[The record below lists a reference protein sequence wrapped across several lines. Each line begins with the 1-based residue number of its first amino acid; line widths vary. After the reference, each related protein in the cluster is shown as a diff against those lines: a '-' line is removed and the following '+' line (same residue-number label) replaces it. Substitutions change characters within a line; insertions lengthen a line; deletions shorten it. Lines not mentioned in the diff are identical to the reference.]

1 MDLGR
6 ELRTSPKAV
15 LLTVSHSFP
24 FPTLEGT
31 FQISQKK
38 KKLNIESAAGNSQI
52 FSMSNLQ
59 LSLFSQN
66 ICIIRVKALIP
77 QHINLD

>member
-1 MDLGR
+1 MDLER
-6 ELRTSPKAV
+6 ELTRSPKAV

-24 FPTLEGT
+24 PLDGT
-31 FQISQKK
+31 FQISPRRRS
-38 KKLNIESAAGNSQI
+38 LIFGASDNSQI

-59 LSLFSQN
+59 LSLFSQKHLHN
-66 ICIIRVKALIP
+66 PCKALIP

>member
-59 LSLFSQN
+59 LSLFLTKHLHN
-66 ICIIRVKALIP
+66 PCNALIP
-77 QHINLD
+77 